1 MSRLEKKECF
11 QRQRGT
17 LPGKGV
23 TAILNVQPPHR
34 DSKYLSKN
42 KKAKLSTQFRSPKL
56 MEWKGEIDKSVIA
69 VGNVNFCLSNGQ
81 KSKQEASE
89 NKEDLRNTET
99 PLDPVDI
106 YATLHPI
113 L

>member
-1 MSRLEKKECF
+1 
-11 QRQRGT
+11 
-17 LPGKGV
+17 
-23 TAILNVQPPHR
+23 
-34 DSKYLSKN
+34 
-42 KKAKLSTQFRSPKL
+42 